1 MCLSC
6 SYVSPKMVGLPFP
19 ALPLAVVKSAGQPFG
34 DTCMYLFYCRAFLGL
49 ICLCGHAVAV
59 KELRKEVTQY
69 RSLKQLKDELAVVQA
84 PPTASAGVES

>member
-1 MCLSC
+1 
-6 SYVSPKMVGLPFP
+6 MVGPAFS
-19 ALPLAVVKSAGQPFG
+19 ALPLAIVRAAGLPFG
-34 DTCMYLFYCRAFLGL
+34 DICMYMFCHRAFLGL

-69 RSLKQLKDELAVVQA
+69 RSLKQLQDALAVVEA